1 MFNRQHK
8 VRFRLKKSTF
18 IIECALAIAV
28 SVAGGC
34 SSDGKPVKS
43 VNTVPNPITIKVNGI
58 KRQDVRDNV
67 YGYLSSLPQIAKE
80 KSRLYGKE
88 ISDKITLA
96 VHSYGYYHPKINLDY
111 PKRDSKSREL
121 VADVDLGK
129 PLFIRNFQIEILG
142 EGAFHSALHTQR
154 ERRILILGK
163 QNLSCS
169 MGVSLPLDSYI
180 FQDLNC
186 LFGGL

>member
-111 PKRDSKSREL
+111 P
-121 VADVDLGK
+121 
-129 PLFIRNFQIEILG
+129 
-142 EGAFHSALHTQR
+142 
-154 ERRILILGK
+154 
-163 QNLSCS
+163 
-169 MGVSLPLDSYI
+169 
-180 FQDLNC
+180 
-186 LFGGL
+186 